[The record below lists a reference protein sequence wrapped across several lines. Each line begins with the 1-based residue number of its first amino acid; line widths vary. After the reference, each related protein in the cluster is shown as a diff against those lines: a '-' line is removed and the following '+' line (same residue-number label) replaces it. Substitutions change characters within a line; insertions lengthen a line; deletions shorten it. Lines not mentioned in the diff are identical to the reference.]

1 MCITAAPIIG
11 EASRWSSSS
20 RVIVDASPSQ
30 PISCCQKSR
39 VIIGVSVRESR
50 HEEGGSD
57 SRWSSGD
64 RVAIDTAPSQPS
76 SHVSA
81 IKESLLRHNSE
92 MKNVKPSTVKRM
104 SINARHPSS
113 WSKSKLVVNIS
124 PFRCSGEQISPR
136 RTHALS
142 A

>member
-30 PISCCQKSR
+30 PTSCCQKSR

-76 SHVSA
+76 SRISA
-81 IKESLLRHNSE
+81 INESIRHNTK
-92 MKNVKPSTVKRM
+92 MKHVKPSTVKIP
-104 SINARHPSS
+104 SPNVLQPSS

-124 PFRCSGEQISPR
+124 PFRCSGEQLSAR